1 MAKFINESW
10 LVLTMGVVFA
20 GLLAGTQQTLDPAI
34 KANQRAALLAAI
46 EQVMPPGE
54 LAAPVELA
62 DQGLPGV
69 YECRD
74 ADGRLVGWA
83 LDSRGPGFADMLR
96 LVVGLSAD
104 GQTITGVKVIEQS
117 ETPGLGNKIEDPD
130 WVGMYRGTDATRPL
144 EVTKTKRALEQL
156 KADNQIAAITGATI
170 SADAVT
176 DIVNKRMAEVREKL
190 LSRAATAGQE

>member
-1 MAKFINESW
+1 VAKFINESW
-10 LVLTMGVVFA
+10 LVLTMGIVFA
-20 GLLAGTQQTLDPAI
+20 GMLAGTQQTLDPAI
-34 KANQRAALLAAI
+34 KANQRAALQAAI
-46 EQVMPPGE
+46 RQVMPPGE
-54 LAAPVELA
+54 LAPPVELA

-104 GQTITGVKVIEQS
+104 GQTITGIKVIEQS
-117 ETPGLGNKIEDPD
+117 ETPGLGNKIEDPAWD
-130 WVGMYRGTDATRPL
+130 GMYRGADATRPL
-144 EVTKTKRALEQL
+144 EVTKTKRTLEEL

-170 SADAVT
+170 SSDAVT
-176 DIVNKRMAEVREKL
+176 DIVNKRIAEVREKL
-190 LSRAATAGQE
+190 VSRAATAGQE